1 MQFPWGKVVMRGC
14 DHQAIPPQWVGKV
27 KMSAEGKAVL
37 ADVEE
42 QHGEELIRSCAE
54 IAKIHATVA
63 EKK

>member
-1 MQFPWGKVVMRGC
+1 
-14 DHQAIPPQWVGKV
+14 
-27 KMSAEGKAVL
+27 MSAEGKAVL

-42 QHGEELIRSCAE
+42 HHGEELIRSCAE